1 MKSLY
6 TYLLTEARGLL
17 REQYDSTGLIEF
29 ITDLVV
35 SNFNNFTNTTVSPII
50 TDDVLK
56 PIYPEWVEKLLIYI
70 GNTNSDTVAA
80 FEPNTSKLVNGKLEF
95 RIRINA
101 ICIRKHSSNNYQS
114 KTSQLVMR
122 RLIEQSLQHEL
133 KHAFDEW
140 VRLSKNIQHSYK
152 KYFEDKEL
160 LSYLNLPSHWNH
172 HLQTSHYLLS
182 KYEMTANQQ
191 GLLSFYKHNA
201 LGQLYIK
208 VLKSK
213 WPSVDKFIRA
223 VIDMNHSQYYGFN
236 KMIVTE
242 MQAILKNEVTIEELI
257 PIIRNPYIDNLWFS
271 HYMIGMIDVA
281 SDDTCAHVMSKI
293 ENVEFHGIKISKTG
307 SPRERLTKLFKDI
320 EDITIKYLQKRILNR
335 LYK

>member
-17 REQYDSTGLIEF
+17 RKQYDSTQLIEF

-35 SNFNNFTNTTVSPII
+35 SNFDNFTSSLVSPIV
-50 TDDVLK
+50 TDDILK
-56 PIYPEWVEKLLIYI
+56 QVYPEWISKLLIYVRNA
-70 GNTNSDTVAA
+70 GDNTIAA
-80 FEPNTSKLVNGKLEF
+80 FEQKSAKLVEGKLDF
-95 RIRINA
+95 RIHINA
-101 ICIRKHSSNNYQS
+101 LCIRKYASNNYQS
-114 KTSQLVMR
+114 KTSGLVMR
-122 RLIEQSLQHEL
+122 RMIEQTLQHEL

-140 VRLSKNIQHSYK
+140 VRLSKNIQHSYE
-152 KYFEDKEL
+152 KYFEDKES
-160 LSYLNLPSHWNH
+160 LSYLNFPTHWNH

-191 GLLSFYKHNA
+191 GLLYFYKHNA

-213 WPSVDKFIRA
+213 WPTVDKFIK
-223 VIDMNHSQYYGFN
+223 VIIDMNHSQYYGFN
-236 KMIVTE
+236 KMIAVE
-242 MQAILKNEVTIEELI
+242 MKSILKDEVTIEELI

-271 HYMIGMIDVA
+271 HYMISMIDVA
-281 SDDTCAHVMSKI
+281 SDDTCSHVMSKI
-293 ENVEFHGIKISKTG
+293 EHIDFHGIKILKTG
-307 SPRERLTKLFKDI
+307 SARERLTKLFKDI